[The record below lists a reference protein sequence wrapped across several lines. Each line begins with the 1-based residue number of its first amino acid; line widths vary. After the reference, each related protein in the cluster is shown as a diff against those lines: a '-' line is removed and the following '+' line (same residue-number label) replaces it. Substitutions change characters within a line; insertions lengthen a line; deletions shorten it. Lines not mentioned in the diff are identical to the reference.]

1 MSLFRLEDRHE
12 LRLMNVSDGMGHY
25 DSDDDDDDVID
36 RSRNKIFSVN
46 SFTKQ
51 LIINL

>member
-25 DSDDDDDDVID
+25 FDDDDDDVIH

-51 LIINL
+51 LIIIS